1 MKSWDLISYPFLNET
16 QKMVDHEVLTDQL
29 ASILGRIYAMPTPL
43 KDETFWMMDR
53 VLHLNGSVR
62 GKNAIT
68 TSDVEEGLAFY
79 HLLKQRNET
88 RMTRFVYPVG
98 HPIACEYHVA
108 RATAK
113 KVVRNLHLMQ
123 HDGLEINEVL
133 IDFANVIA
141 NLLFACSIEINRHF
155 DIDEVEFHSKSY

>member
-1 MKSWDLISYPFLNET
+1 MKNWDLVSYPFLSET

-43 KDETFWMMDR
+43 KDETWWLMDR
-53 VLHLNGSVR
+53 TLHLNGSVR

-68 TSDVEEGLAFY
+68 AKDIEEGLEMY
-79 HLLKQRNET
+79 QVLKQRNEN
-88 RMTRFVYPVG
+88 RLTRFVYPVG

-113 KVVRNLHLMQ
+113 KVVRNLHLME
-123 HDGLEINEVL
+123 HDGLEIDEQL
-133 IDFANVIA
+133 IDFANLMA
-141 NLLFACSIEINRHF
+141 NLLFAFSVDVNRHF
-155 DIDEVEFHSKSY
+155 DIEEIEFHSKSY